1 MERDKRTKELQTWIE
16 MYSMALLNRA
26 IYLLSDKQDAKDLVQ
41 DVFVAAIESY
51 DNFREDSN
59 PKTWLN
65 SILNNKV
72 ADLYRKRYRNNEQI
86 RLDYFFDEKGNW
98 KRDDVLNEWNEN
110 DGSLLNNVEFNKTL
124 ENCLDNLPLK
134 WRIPIKLYYLEEK
147 KTNTVCQEIG
157 ISTTNLWKILQ
168 RGRLQLRE
176 CLEINWFNTL

>member
-72 ADLYRKRYRNNEQI
+72 ADLYRKDTEI
-86 RLDYFFDEKGNW
+86 T
-98 KRDDVLNEWNEN
+98 
-110 DGSLLNNVEFNKTL
+110 NKS
-124 ENCLDNLPLK
+124 
-134 WRIPIKLYYLEEK
+134 
-147 KTNTVCQEIG
+147 V
-157 ISTTNLWKILQ
+157 
-168 RGRLQLRE
+168 
-176 CLEINWFNTL
+176 